1 MPCTLLELAS
11 LSFNAADPITL
22 ESPTFQINGVSTSH
36 PTSTTH
42 YASAPVHSIN
52 DVLDFLQSH
61 FGHLT
66 QIDRAFSVTLDPI
79 SLAKTIH
86 IWDVPSL
93 SPLY

>member
-1 MPCTLLELAS
+1 MPRTLSELAS

-22 ESPTFQINGVSTSH
+22 ESPTFQLNGHSTNY
-36 PTSTTH
+36 PTTPTH
-42 YASAPVHSIN
+42 YASAPVHSVN
-52 DVLDFLQSH
+52 EVLDFLQSH

>member
-1 MPCTLLELAS
+1 MPRTLSELAS

-22 ESPTFQINGVSTSH
+22 ESPTFQLNGVSTSH
-36 PTSTTH
+36 PTTPTH
-42 YASAPVHSIN
+42 YASAPVHSVN
-52 DVLDFLQSH
+52 VVLDFLRSH
-61 FGHLT
+61 FGDLT

-86 IWDVPSL
+86 IWEVPSL